1 MSYTNACSKYFK
13 GSLNKSEIERAKEEK
28 IILSSLLYCTVKT
41 DKITEFNDEL
51 RYVDAHKKWVLSPTV
66 SECYANQGRWANII
80 TPNIKEDK
88 KLDRLEITKTTY
100 SNPYGIYDYLI
111 TPEMIKYIK
120 DAKCFV
126 VSKKLSGLDKRFKA
140 WAGMGIPCC
149 FLVSGKNNKET
160 MKKDENAQRFMDGLI
175 RNNMLSAEESV
186 IKDDLDDMLYKVYV
200 LKR

>member
-1 MSYTNACSKYFK
+1 MSYANEHSKYFK
-13 GSLNKSEIERAKEEK
+13 RSLNKSELERLKEEK
-28 IILSSLLYCTVKT
+28 TILANLLYCTVKT

-51 RYVDAHKKWVLSPTV
+51 RYVDSNGKWVLSPTI
-66 SECYANQGRWANII
+66 SECYANQGRCANII

-100 SNPYGIYDYLI
+100 NNPYGIYDYLI

-126 VSKKLSGLDKRFKA
+126 VSKKLNGLDKRFKA
-140 WAGMGIPCC
+140 WAGMGVPCC

-160 MKKDENAQRFMDGLI
+160 MKKDENAQIFMNSLI
-175 RNNMLSAEESV
+175 KNNMLSAEESV
-186 IKDDLDDMLYKVYV
+186 IEDDLDDMLYKVYV

>member
-1 MSYTNACSKYFK
+1 MSYANEHSKYFK
-13 GSLNKSEIERAKEEK
+13 RSLNKSELERLKEEK
-28 IILSSLLYCTVKT
+28 TILTNLLYCTVKT
-41 DKITEFNDEL
+41 NKITEFNDEL
-51 RYVDAHKKWVLSPTV
+51 RYVDSNGKWVLSPTV
-66 SECYANQGRWANII
+66 SECYANQGRCANII

-111 TPEMIKYIK
+111 TPEMIKCIK

-140 WAGMGIPCC
+140 WAGMGVPCC
-149 FLVSGKNNKET
+149 FLISGKNNKET
-160 MKKDENAQRFMDGLI
+160 MKKDENTQRFMDGLI
-175 RNNMLSAEESV
+175 KNNQLSIEEGFIDDNLNNMF
-186 IKDDLDDMLYKVYV
+186 YKAYV

>member
-1 MSYTNACSKYFK
+1 MSYANEHSKYFK
-13 GSLNKSEIERAKEEK
+13 RSLNKSELERLKEEK
-28 IILSSLLYCTVKT
+28 TILTNLLYCTVKT
-41 DKITEFNDEL
+41 NKITEFNDEL
-51 RYVDAHKKWVLSPTV
+51 RYVDSNGKWVLSPTV
-66 SECYANQGRWANII
+66 SECYANQGRCANII

-140 WAGMGIPCC
+140 WAGMGVPCC

-160 MKKDENAQRFMDGLI
+160 MKKDENAQRFMNSLI
-175 RNNMLSAEESV
+175 KNNMLSAEESV
-186 IKDDLDDMLYKVYV
+186 IEDDLDNMLYKVYV

>member
-1 MSYTNACSKYFK
+1 MSYANEHSKYFK
-13 GSLNKSEIERAKEEK
+13 RSLNKSELERLKEEK
-28 IILSSLLYCTVKT
+28 TILTNLLYCTVKT
-41 DKITEFNDEL
+41 NKITEFNDEL
-51 RYVDAHKKWVLSPTV
+51 RYVDSNGKWVLSPTV
-66 SECYANQGRWANII
+66 SECYANQGRCANII

-88 KLDRLEITKTTY
+88 KLDRLKITKTTY

-149 FLVSGKNNKET
+149 FLISGKNNKET
-160 MKKDENAQRFMDGLI
+160 MKKDENVQRFMDSLI
-175 RNNMLSAEESV
+175 KNNMLSAEESV
-186 IKDDLDDMLYKVYV
+186 IEDDLDDMLYKVYV

>member
-13 GSLNKSEIERAKEEK
+13 GNLNKSEIERAKEEK
-28 IILSSLLYCTVKT
+28 IILSNLLYCTVKT

-66 SECYANQGRWANII
+66 SECYANQGRCANII

-88 KLDRLEITKTTY
+88 KIDRLEITKTTY

-160 MKKDENAQRFMDGLI
+160 MKKDENAQRFMENLI
-175 RNNMLSAEESV
+175 RNNMLSVEESV

>member
-51 RYVDAHKKWVLSPTV
+51 RYVDAHKKWVLTPTV
-66 SECYANQGRWANII
+66 SECYANQGRCANII

-88 KLDRLEITKTTY
+88 KIDRLEITKTTY

-126 VSKKLSGLDKRFKA
+126 VSKKLSGLDKMFKA

-175 RNNMLSAEESV
+175 KNNMLSAEESV